1 MDDKTISTMNEVT
14 NKRRGI
20 DTGGNNK
27 GPPSKPSLDTEDSSE
42 GCSVSSMSSQTR
54 QATKSDF
61 SQLTVKMKDIKEM
74 INTLMA
80 SQMRQNQPGG
90 QEPEILEY

>member
-1 MDDKTISTMNEVT
+1 
-14 NKRRGI
+14 
-20 DTGGNNK
+20 
-27 GPPSKPSLDTEDSSE
+27 
-42 GCSVSSMSSQTR
+42 MSSQTR